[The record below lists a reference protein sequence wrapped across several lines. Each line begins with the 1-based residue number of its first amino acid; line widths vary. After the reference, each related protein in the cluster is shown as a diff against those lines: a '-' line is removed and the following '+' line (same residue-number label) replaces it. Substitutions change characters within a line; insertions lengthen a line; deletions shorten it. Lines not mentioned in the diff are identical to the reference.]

1 VRALLIQT
9 RQPVFSG
16 LAFFVGR
23 ALAVDKLSASF
34 FFLFEGKED
43 SRT

>member
-1 VRALLIQT
+1 VRALLIQI
-9 RQPVFSG
+9 RQPVLPG

-23 ALAVDKLSASF
+23 ALAADKLSASF
-34 FFLFEGKED
+34 FSFFEGKED